1 MSKTTSLSTKDYYDH
16 IRGLDARIPASAAMD
31 LAREAV
37 ELDRRAA
44 ERKAAATP
52 PSLVFVETLP
62 DGSAPIRLSFS
73 VKVF

>member
-1 MSKTTSLSTKDYYDH
+1 MNKTNSLSTKDYYNH
-16 IRGLDARIPASAAMD
+16 IRGLDARIPANAALD

-44 ERKAAATP
+44 ERKTAP
-52 PSLVFVETLP
+52 PTLVCVETLP